1 MGLIMGLWWDY
12 NVNNRIK
19 NGIILWDCGNKD
31 WDDGMGLIVQ
41 LNDYWEFV
49 IPIMQVSVIKLPT
62 SKLT

>member
-1 MGLIMGLWWDY
+1 MLTIGLKMGLH
-12 NVNNRIK
+12 
-19 NGIILWDCGNKD
+19 CGNKD